1 MFLVGSMLLL
11 KVGPHSAGN
20 YSCSSHK
27 SNSATVSINVVDG
40 GRQFNFILFTNLDI
54 STPPHPGELTPE
66 AMLEE
71 DMKLLSSGQSSP
83 LTVSAITRNLL
94 SSLFSLLSLYLQ
106 L

>member
-1 MFLVGSMLLL
+1 MFLLGSLLL
-11 KVGPHSAGN
+11 VKVGPHSAGN

-40 GRQFNFILFTNLDI
+40 GRHLIYNHHI
-54 STPPHPGELTPE
+54 SPPPTPGELTPE

-83 LTVSAITRNLL
+83 LTVPAIARYLL
-94 SSLFSLLSLYLQ
+94 SSLFSLLSLYFYKQ

>member
-1 MFLVGSMLLL
+1 MLLL
-11 KVGPHSAGN
+11 RVGPQSAGN

-40 GRQFNFILFTNLDI
+40 GMIFYLK
-54 STPPHPGELTPE
+54 SKHPKPPPPPGELTPE

-71 DMKLLSSGQSSP
+71 DMKLLSSGQST
-83 LTVSAITRNLL
+83 LTTLTTTTRSLL
-94 SSLFSLLSLYLQ
+94 SSVLSLLSLYFYKQ